1 MEDDDFPS
9 EEDTIPK
16 MVVDKTVVVISA
28 LFSVEENSTGGFVVD
43 VVCCVIS
50 KFNMV
55 ESDVVSS
62 GLEVVVVDSCDV
74 VDTLLVVLS
83 SDIVVYSPEC
93 VVVSSVANVVVFG
106 AELVVLF
113 VVGRDV
119 DSLDD
124 EGMFSSFVGAEVVA
138 ADDSSTGDCVSFS

>member
-28 LFSVEENSTGGFVVD
+28 LFSVEENSTGALVVD

-62 GLEVVVVDSCDV
+62 GVEVVVDSCDV
-74 VDTLLVVLS
+74 VDILLVVLS

-93 VVVSSVANVVVFG
+93 VVVSSVANVVVSG

-124 EGMFSSFVGAEVVA
+124 EGMVSSFVGAEVVA

>member
-28 LFSVEENSTGGFVVD
+28 LFSVEENSTGALVVD

-62 GLEVVVVDSCDV
+62 GVEVVVDSCDV
-74 VDTLLVVLS
+74 VDILLVVLS
-83 SDIVVYSPEC
+83 SDIVVYSPEY
-93 VVVSSVANVVVFG
+93 VVVSSVAVVFG

-124 EGMFSSFVGAEVVA
+124 EGMVSSFVGAEVVA

>member
-1 MEDDDFPS
+1 M
-9 EEDTIPK
+9 
-16 MVVDKTVVVISA
+16 
-28 LFSVEENSTGGFVVD
+28 
-43 VVCCVIS
+43 IS
-50 KFNMV
+50 KFNMD
-55 ESDVVSS
+55 ESDEVSS
-62 GLEVVVVDSCDV
+62 GVEVVVDSCDV

-93 VVVSSVANVVVFG
+93 VVVSSVANVVVSG

>member
-16 MVVDKTVVVISA
+16 MVVDKTEVVISA
-28 LFSVEENSTGGFVVD
+28 LFSVEENSTGALVVD

-50 KFNMV
+50 KFNMI

-62 GLEVVVVDSCDV
+62 GLEVVVDSCDV
-74 VDTLLVVLS
+74 VDILLVVLS

-93 VVVSSVANVVVFG
+93 VVFSSVANVVVFG

>member
-16 MVVDKTVVVISA
+16 MVVDKTEVVISA
-28 LFSVEENSTGGFVVD
+28 LFSVEENSTGALVVD

-50 KFNMV
+50 KFNMI

-62 GLEVVVVDSCDV
+62 GLEVVVDSCDV
-74 VDTLLVVLS
+74 VDILLVVLS

>member
-16 MVVDKTVVVISA
+16 MVVDKTEVVISA
-28 LFSVEENSTGGFVVD
+28 LFSVEENSTGALVVD

-50 KFNMV
+50 KFNMI

-62 GLEVVVVDSCDV
+62 GLEVVVDSCDV
-74 VDTLLVVLS
+74 VDILLVVLS

-138 ADDSSTGDCVSFS
+138 ADDSSTGGCVSFS